1 MKGSASESQHKLG
14 ISALTGLG
22 GRRWMLACCPETKG
36 WGVES
41 EEKKNNCDP
50 ICNSNID
57 SSGGVV
63 KSKMAVVPRVAEDK
77 WKEAVAKGMM
87 VQ

>member
-1 MKGSASESQHKLG
+1 MDVKGSASESQHKLG

-41 EEKKNNCDP
+41 EEKKT
-50 ICNSNID
+50 IATLF
-57 SSGGVV
+57 VTV
-63 KSKMAVVPRVAEDK
+63 K
-77 WKEAVAKGMM
+77 
-87 VQ
+87 